1 MVEDGDGS
9 VFIYFWVGEKM
20 KAVAIHVKDS
30 ILCLSFYDWIRVTL
44 PRMGFAVGCET
55 ILLFVLNIYH
65 PFAKMSAT
73 SLPFLFLNMK
83 PKKISHVFKIF
94 TASDTMALFL
104 QKMLLCLSW
113 A

>member
-1 MVEDGDGS
+1 
-9 VFIYFWVGEKM
+9 M

-65 PFAKMSAT
+65 PLKVRFYPSF
-73 SLPFLFLNMK
+73 SIRIRWRIRCLFGTEYSH
-83 PKKISHVFKIF
+83 SHVNIRLNF
-94 TASDTMALFL
+94 
-104 QKMLLCLSW
+104 Q
-113 A
+113 

>member
-65 PFAKMSAT
+65 PLTVRFYDFPMYPMSKL
-73 SLPFLFLNMK
+73 SG
-83 PKKISHVFKIF
+83 
-94 TASDTMALFL
+94 SDY
-104 QKMLLCLSW
+104 
-113 A
+113 